1 MTQNSLRGECMAPKR
16 AKKPGKT
23 SRYYQ
28 SAKGRKSY
36 EKQKRKQKKINSTPE
51 KKKYRRKLAIERR
64 KRGIMGKG
72 GKDVSH
78 KGNRL
83 KLEIPKKN
91 RARGGAKRK

>member
-1 MTQNSLRGECMAPKR
+1 MAPKR
-16 AKKPGKT
+16 AAKPGKT
-23 SRYYQ
+23 SKYYQ

-36 EKQKRKQKKINSTPE
+36 EKQKKKQKKINSTKAKRE
-51 KKKYRRKLAIERR
+51 YRRKLAIEPR

-83 KLEIPKKN
+83 RLEIPKKN

>member
-1 MTQNSLRGECMAPKR
+1 MAPKR
-16 AKKPGKT
+16 AKNPGKT

-28 SAKGRKSY
+28 SAKGKKSY
-36 EKQKRKQKKINSTPE
+36 NKQKKKQKKINSTAA
-51 KKKYRRKLAIERR
+51 KRKYRKLLARKRRKL
-64 KRGIMGKG
+64 GIMGRG

>member
-1 MTQNSLRGECMAPKR
+1 MAPKR
-16 AKKPGKT
+16 ASNPGKT

-36 EKQKRKQKKINSTPE
+36 NKQKRKQKKINSTAA
-51 KKKYRRKLAIERR
+51 KKAYRRLLAR
-64 KRGIMGKG
+64 KRRQLGIMGKG

-78 KGNRL
+78 KKNRL
-83 KLEIPKKN
+83 KLEIPKKH

>member
-1 MTQNSLRGECMAPKR
+1 MAPK
-16 AKKPGKT
+16 KSKNPGKT
-23 SRYYQ
+23 SKYYQ

-36 EKQKRKQKKINSTPE
+36 NKQKKKQKKINSTAA
-51 KKKYRRKLAIERR
+51 KRAYRRTLSR
-64 KRGIMGKG
+64 KRRELGIMGKG

>member
-1 MTQNSLRGECMAPKR
+1 MAPKR

-28 SAKGRKSY
+28 SEKGKASY
-36 EKQKRKQKKINSTPE
+36 KKQKRKQKKINSTAA
-51 KKKYRRKLAIERR
+51 KKKYRRELAR
-64 KRGIMGKG
+64 KRRQLGIMGRG

>member
-1 MTQNSLRGECMAPKR
+1 MAPKR
-16 AKKPGKT
+16 AKNPGKT

-28 SAKGRKSY
+28 SKKGEASY
-36 EKQKRKQKKINSTPE
+36 KKQKRKQTKINSTAA
-51 KKKYRRKLAIERR
+51 KKRYRKLLAR
-64 KRGIMGKG
+64 KRRQLGIMGRG

-78 KGNRL
+78 IKRGKNRT

>member
-1 MTQNSLRGECMAPKR
+1 MAPRR
-16 AKKPGKT
+16 AKDPGKT

-28 SAKGRKSY
+28 SKKGRKSY
-36 EKQKRKQKKINSTPE
+36 AKQKRKQTKINSTAA
-51 KKKYRRKLAIERR
+51 KRKYRRLLAR
-64 KRGIMGKG
+64 KRRQLGIMGKG

>member
-1 MTQNSLRGECMAPKR
+1 MAPKR
-16 AKKPGKT
+16 ARKPGKT

-28 SAKGRKSY
+28 SKKGRKSY
-36 EKQKRKQKKINSTPE
+36 LKQKRKQKKINSTAA
-51 KKKYRRKLAIERR
+51 KRQYRKLLARRRRKL
-64 KRGIMGKG
+64 GIMGKG

-83 KLEIPKKN
+83 RLEIPKKN

>member
-1 MTQNSLRGECMAPKR
+1 MAPRR
-16 AKKPGKT
+16 AKNPGKT

-36 EKQKRKQKKINSTPE
+36 RKQKRKQKKINSTAA
-51 KKKYRRKLAIERR
+51 KRAYRRLLSRKRRKL
-64 KRGIMGKG
+64 GIMGRG

-78 KGNRL
+78 RKDRL
-83 KLEIPKKN
+83 TLEIPKKN

>member
-1 MTQNSLRGECMAPKR
+1 MAPKR
-16 AKKPGKT
+16 ATKPGKT

-36 EKQKRKQKKINSTPE
+36 NKQKKKQKKINSTVA
-51 KKKYRRKLAIERR
+51 KRKYRKLLARKRRKL
-64 KRGIMGKG
+64 GIMGRG

-78 KGNRL
+78 TSKNRT

>member
-1 MTQNSLRGECMAPKR
+1 MAPKR
-16 AKKPGKT
+16 ASKPGKT

-28 SAKGRKSY
+28 SAKGKKSY
-36 EKQKRKQKKINSTPE
+36 DKQKKKQKKINSTAA
-51 KKKYRRKLAIERR
+51 KKRYRRELAR
-64 KRGIMGKG
+64 KRRELGIMGKG

-78 KGNRL
+78 KKNRL

>member
-1 MTQNSLRGECMAPKR
+1 MAPRR
-16 AKKPGKT
+16 AKNPGKT

-36 EKQKRKQKKINSTPE
+36 AKQKKKQKKINSTAA
-51 KKKYRRKLAIERR
+51 KRRYRRILSRKRRKL
-64 KRGIMGKG
+64 GFMGRG

-78 KGNRL
+78 RKGRL
-83 KLEIPKKN
+83 TLEIPKKN

>member
-1 MTQNSLRGECMAPKR
+1 MAPRR
-16 AKKPGKT
+16 ARKPGKT

-28 SAKGRKSY
+28 SKKGRKSY
-36 EKQKRKQKKINSTPE
+36 LKQKRRQKKINSTAA
-51 KKKYRRKLAIERR
+51 KRQYRKLLARRRRKL
-64 KRGIMGKG
+64 GIMGKG

-83 KLEIPKKN
+83 RLEIPKKN

>member
-1 MTQNSLRGECMAPKR
+1 MAPRR
-16 AKKPGKT
+16 AKNPGKT

-36 EKQKRKQKKINSTPE
+36 AKQKKKQKKINSTAA
-51 KKKYRRKLAIERR
+51 KRLYRKLLSRRRRKL
-64 KRGIMGKG
+64 GIMGRG

-78 KGNRL
+78 KRGRL
-83 KLEIPKKN
+83 TLEIPKRN

>member
-1 MTQNSLRGECMAPKR
+1 MAPKR
-16 AKKPGKT
+16 ARKPGKT

-28 SAKGRKSY
+28 SKKGRKSY
-36 EKQKRKQKKINSTPE
+36 LKQKRKQKKINSTAA
-51 KKKYRRKLAIERR
+51 KRQYRKLLARRRRKL
-64 KRGIMGKG
+64 GIMGKG

>member
-1 MTQNSLRGECMAPKR
+1 MAPRR
-16 AKKPGKT
+16 AKNPGKT

-36 EKQKRKQKKINSTPE
+36 LKQKKKQKLINSTAA
-51 KKKYRRKLAIERR
+51 KRAYRRLLSRRRRKL
-64 KRGIMGKG
+64 GIMGKG

-78 KGNRL
+78 RKGRL
-83 KLEIPKKN
+83 TLEIPKRN

>member
-1 MTQNSLRGECMAPKR
+1 MAPKR
-16 AKKPGKT
+16 SSNPGKT
-23 SRYYQ
+23 SQYYQ

-36 EKQKRKQKKINSTPE
+36 EKQKEKQKKINSTA
-51 KKKYRRKLAIERR
+51 KKKAYRKLLSR
-64 KRGIMGKG
+64 KRRALGIMGKG

-83 KLEIPKKN
+83 SLEIPKKN

>member
-1 MTQNSLRGECMAPKR
+1 MAPKR
-16 AKKPGKT
+16 AAKPGKT
-23 SRYYQ
+23 SKYYQ

-36 EKQKRKQKKINSTPE
+36 EKQKKKQKKINSTKA
-51 KKKYRRKLAIERR
+51 KKEYRRKLAIERR

>member
-1 MTQNSLRGECMAPKR
+1 MAPRR
-16 AKKPGKT
+16 AKNPGKT

-36 EKQKRKQKKINSTPE
+36 LKQKKKQKKINSTAS
-51 KKKYRRKLAIERR
+51 KRAYRRLLSRRRRKL
-64 KRGIMGKG
+64 GIMGKG

-78 KGNRL
+78 RKGRL
-83 KLEIPKKN
+83 TLEIPKRN